1 MNAGGIFG
9 TSNLN
14 VVGSP
19 VAPGGDLGAA
29 QAVTGALTSG
39 LGNFGDF
46 LGGGQIG
53 YDWQLGQDR
62 LGRARFVVGVEADIQ
77 GQAGAGVG
85 GTLANAAPGAFNA
98 ANTITGNVS
107 ASEHLDYFGT
117 ARVRAGY
124 LLKPSLLLY
133 ATGGLAY
140 GQAELTTQTS
150 LLAVDGNGAPL
161 GSAFGSTRYSN
172 MLVGW
177 TAGGGFEW
185 MFHPNWSVRAEYL
198 YYDLGAVSVAGAL
211 PGMTPAGAPSN
222 AYTLASQASAR
233 FNGNVVRGG
242 LNYHFD
248 WGAPAPVIAKY

>member
-1 MNAGGIFG
+1 MVSG
-9 TSNLN
+9 
-14 VVGSP
+14 P

-53 YDWQLGQDR
+53 YDWQLGEDR
-62 LGRARFVVGVEADIQ
+62 LGHARFVVGLEADIQ
-77 GQAGAGVG
+77 AEAGAGVG

-98 ANTITGNVS
+98 ANAITGNVS
-107 ASEHLDYFGT
+107 ASEHLDYIGT

-124 LLKPSLLLY
+124 LLKPNLLLY

-150 LLAVDGNGAPL
+150 LLAIDGSGAPL

-185 MFHPNWSVRAEYL
+185 MFHPQLERQSGISLLRSRRRLGRRRAARESLPPALRPTPTRLPVRPARAL
-198 YYDLGAVSVAGAL
+198 TAMSFAAV
-211 PGMTPAGAPSN
+211 
-222 AYTLASQASAR
+222 
-233 FNGNVVRGG
+233 
-242 LNYHFD
+242 
-248 WGAPAPVIAKY
+248 